1 MSAFVSSSAN
11 IISANLRIGENSQ
24 EYVFAAILVQTRW
37 SKLLQKNVCASLL
50 FIPAGL
56 RFLKEKW
63 IVNYII
69 LLLLFRIINTIRD
82 KFIVI
87 G

>member
-24 EYVFAAILVQTRW
+24 EYAAILVQTRW
-37 SKLLQKNVCASLL
+37 SKLLQKNVCASLF
-50 FIPAGL
+50 FILAGL

-63 IVNYII
+63 ILNYII
-69 LLLLFRIINTIRD
+69 LLLLFRIVNTIRD
-82 KFIVI
+82 TFIVI